1 MEKKMSDILNME
13 ALLFAYGKRVNEEE
27 LSKILRWRTDKVKR
41 VLQELK
47 SEISKRESSLELI
60 NEESFW
66 KLTVK
71 DDYLELVKN
80 IVTKTELDRP
90 TLETLAVIAFKYPV
104 LQSEV
109 INIRNASAYEHIKML
124 AELGYVI
131 KEKTGR
137 SFKLKLT
144 PKFFEYFDLP
154 KKKLKEAF
162 KDVDDVTEAIT
173 NVQT

>member
-1 MEKKMSDILNME
+1 MSDVLSIE

-27 LSKILRWRTDKVKR
+27 LSKIMRWRIDKVKR

-47 SEISKRESSLELI
+47 NEISNRESSLELI

-109 INIRNASAYEHIKML
+109 INIRNASAYEHIKVL
-124 AELGYVI
+124 VEFGYVI

-162 KDVDDVTEAIT
+162 KDVGDVTEAIS